1 VALDAVVACLMVS
14 EPERIPFFRFAKQK
28 GLGSYEEDSYIID
41 GSFKPFPHFKLP
53 KTAQN
58 AEGIQTGE
66 DTRFENLI
74 SLRPMVDKDPMHCLL
89 DIR

>member
-1 VALDAVVACLMVS
+1 MGS

-41 GSFKPFPHFKLP
+41 GSFEPLPHFKLP

-66 DTRFENLI
+66 STCFENLI
-74 SLRPMVDKDPMHCLL
+74 SLRPMVDKDPLPCLP
-89 DIR
+89 DMR